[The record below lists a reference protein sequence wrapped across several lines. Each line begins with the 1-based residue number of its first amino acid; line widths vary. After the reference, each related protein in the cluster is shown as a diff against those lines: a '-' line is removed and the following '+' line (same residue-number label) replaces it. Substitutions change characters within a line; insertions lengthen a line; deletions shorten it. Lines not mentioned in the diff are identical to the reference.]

1 MPKAL
6 TEFTDDE
13 LLAEAARMKKYK
25 TYDAVIVGFLIG
37 VSIYS
42 IINHGFGLLT
52 FLPLVY
58 LPIAGKNNKKRQSI
72 QKQLQER
79 GLIE

>member
-1 MPKAL
+1 MAKELMQL
-6 TEFTDDE
+6 TDE
-13 LLAEAARMKKYK
+13 QLLAEAKRTKKYK
-25 TYDAVIVGFLIG
+25 TYDAVIFGFLIG

-58 LPIAGKNNKKRQSI
+58 LPIAGKNNKRREAI
-72 QKQLQER
+72 QNQLQER
-79 GLIE
+79 GLS